1 MGRPKGKKDSAPRAR
16 RGAASAMPVP
26 ERLTQRERRVKRQLK
41 DIARDL
47 VYNDWYI
54 KIGLGVSGIQLAV
67 TFAYITSSFFGSA
80 FSVVSAIG
88 KAAFI
93 EAGVW
98 LINRTISHARAVR
111 VHPAWQAGLWGVL
124 LTLMFISMRANLRYE
139 WEKRVEVK
147 YPKGQCVAFDA
158 DGVCERREK
167 ISVNE
172 SNVSAY
178 LSPGEQ
184 SEAWQR
190 GGLIPLLVFASILIG
205 RVMLSAKDGF
215 EREEVQKINKAERD
229 TRYRERKKKEQA
241 TLEKELGAP
250 IETQNG

>member
-1 MGRPKGKKDSAPRAR
+1 MGRPKGKKDSVPRAR
-16 RGAASAMPVP
+16 RGQAALPAP

-54 KIGLGVSGIQLAV
+54 KIGLSVSGIQLAV
-67 TFAYITSSFFGSA
+67 TFAYITPSFFGSV
-80 FSVVSAIG
+80 FSIISAIG

-111 VHPAWQAGLWGVL
+111 VPPAWQAGLWGVL

-147 YPKGQCVAFDA
+147 YPKGQCVTYDS

-229 TRYRERKKKEQA
+229 TRYRERKKKELA